1 MFLWCERFDTDEAAA
16 LPGLPADGRAVA
28 DEAAVALEDGAGVAE
43 AAGVAIF
50 GGELVFLGDGIFLG
64 ELVFFEV
71 RPSSPLHFSEEPASV
86 PLGVYLLSSVEDDE
100 VDIIRFLDGDFV
112 GGVAAAVEVL
122 AATFSDG
129 NWSTRLSIS
138 LAFFISFMLLRSS
151 CASSFPWYTALTSLG
166 ILSKRQKYECVMCC
180 IAERAIFSA
189 VSR

>member
-43 AAGVAIF
+43 AAGVPIF

-86 PLGVYLLSSVEDDE
+86 PLGVYLLPSVEDDE
-100 VDIIRFLDGDFV
+100 VDILRFLDGDFV

-122 AATFSDG
+122 AATFSDD
-129 NWSTRLSIS
+129 NWSTCLSIL

-151 CASSFPWYTALTSLG
+151 CASSFP
-166 ILSKRQKYECVMCC
+166 
-180 IAERAIFSA
+180 
-189 VSR
+189 